1 MYEEKNAVFRP
12 QTPSITVEIRSIRV
26 KFRIRTLLIRITYI
40 HKHSITMKFYAKNNA
55 DNQPVAVD
63 DKKNVWNIIIQ
74 VLVAAIT
81 ALAGVFTGNAMT
93 L

>member
-1 MYEEKNAVFRP
+1 
-12 QTPSITVEIRSIRV
+12 
-26 KFRIRTLLIRITYI
+26 
-40 HKHSITMKFYAKNNA
+40 MKFYAKNNA

-74 VLVAAIT
+74 GLVAAIT